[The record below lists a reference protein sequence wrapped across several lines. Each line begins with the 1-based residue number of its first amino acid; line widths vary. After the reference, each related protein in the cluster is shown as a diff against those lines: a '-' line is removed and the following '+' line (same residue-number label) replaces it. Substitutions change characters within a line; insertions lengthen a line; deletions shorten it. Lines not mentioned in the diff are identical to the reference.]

1 MTTPS
6 APQRVADAGA
16 LAIAAGPTIGAQDP
30 EALAAIAGTPFYAYD
45 LDVIERRLAAL
56 RAVLPAPFEVAY
68 ATKANPS
75 LAVVAFL
82 GSLGV
87 GGDIASGGE
96 LELVGRAAIPADRVV
111 FTGPGKSEAE
121 HRAAIAAGIRSIT
134 VESPGELARL
144 EPLARDHGRRVP
156 ILLRWAV
163 GERSRHERVRIIG
176 DAGAGKF
183 GMAADDLRVAARTAA
198 QSPHLE
204 LLGVH
209 AFGASNLRD
218 AGALVEHVGA
228 TVAFAA
234 EVTAAAGVPLRLV
247 DAGGGLGIPYD
258 DASAPLDLE
267 RLGDGLEALAGRWAA
282 DDRLRELTVL
292 LEPGRF
298 LVGPAGV
305 YVTRV
310 IDVKRLEGRAV
321 AIVDGGIHHVVRP
334 ALVRQPHRLVRVGRP
349 DPRVDLDAVAAV
361 AGPLC
366 TGLDILSPG
375 APLGEVRPGDLLA
388 VLDVGAYGFTESMP
402 LFLSRAT
409 PAEIVLR
416 HGRAFLAR
424 PPIEPRTFLER
435 QRLPDWDQAR
445 AADPTPFSRG
455 PRPAGPSAGRR
466 GRCRRGRARSGA

>member
-1 MTTPS
+1 VI
-6 APQRVADAGA
+6 RVDDR
-16 LAIAAGPTIGAQDP
+16 LAIGAGTDIAGHDP
-30 EALAAIAGTPFYAYD
+30 EALAAIAGTPYYAYD
-45 LDVIERRLAAL
+45 LDVVERRLAAL
-56 RAVLPAPFEVAY
+56 RAVLPPAFEVAY

-96 LELVGRAAIPADRVV
+96 LELTSRAGIPASSVV

-121 HRAAIAAGIRSIT
+121 HRAAITASIRAIT

-144 EPLARDHGRRVP
+144 EQVAAAMGRRVP
-156 ILLRWAV
+156 VLLRLAV
-163 GERSRHERVRIIG
+163 GERSRHESVRIIG

-183 GMAADDLRVAARTAA
+183 GMGADDLRGAALHAA
-198 QSPHLE
+198 QSAHLE

-218 AGALVEHVGA
+218 ADALVEHVEA

-234 EVTAAAGVPLRLV
+234 AVTTEVGVPLRLV

-258 DASAPLDLE
+258 DASSVLDLD
-267 RLGDGLEALAGRWAA
+267 RLGNGLHGAAARWAIDPTLA
-282 DDRLRELTVL
+282 AMIVL

-310 IDVKRLEGRAV
+310 IDVKRLDGRTVAV
-321 AIVDGGIHHVVRP
+321 VDGGIHHVLRP
-334 ALVRQPHRLVRVGRP
+334 ALVGQPHRLVRVGRARP
-349 DPRVDLDAVAAV
+349 EDSSVPVTAVAAV

-366 TGLDILSPG
+366 TGLDILSPNARIG
-375 APLGEVRPGDLLA
+375 DVRPGDLIA

-402 LFLSRAT
+402 LFLSRTT
-409 PAEIVLR
+409 PAELVLR
-416 HGRAFLAR
+416 GGHARIVR
-424 PPIEPRTFLER
+424 PPIEPRHFLDR
-435 QRLPDWDQAR
+435 QTIPDW
-445 AADPTPFSRG
+445 
-455 PRPAGPSAGRR
+455 PR
-466 GRCRRGRARSGA
+466 

>member
-1 MTTPS
+1 MTGTS
-6 APQRVADAGA
+6 APAPVADADSLSISVGRT
-16 LAIAAGPTIGAQDP
+16 IAGQDP
-30 EALAAIAGTPFYAYD
+30 EALAAIAGTPYYAYD

-56 RAVLPAPFEVAY
+56 RAVLPPSFEVAY

-96 LELVGRAAIPADRVV
+96 LELVERAGIAASHVV

-121 HRAAIAAGIRSIT
+121 HRAAVAAGIRAIT
-134 VESPGELARL
+134 VESPGELRRL
-144 EPLARDHGRRVP
+144 ETAAAAVGRRVP

-163 GERSRHERVRIIG
+163 GERSRHETVRIIG

-183 GMAADDLRVAARTAA
+183 GMGAKDLRAAATYAARS
-198 QSPHLE
+198 QHLE

-218 AGALVEHVGA
+218 ADALVEHVDA
-228 TVAFAA
+228 TVTFAA
-234 EVTAAAGVPLRLV
+234 EVMAAAGVPLRLV

-258 DASAPLDLE
+258 DESSTLDLE
-267 RLGDGLEALAGRWAA
+267 RLGAGLAALTARWAA
-282 DDRLRELTVL
+282 DPRLGRLQVL

-310 IDVKRLEGRAV
+310 IDVKRLDGRTVAV
-321 AIVDGGIHHVVRP
+321 VDGGIHHVLRP
-334 ALVRQPHRLVRVGRP
+334 ALVRQPHRLIPVGASATHADGTQRAP
-349 DPRVDLDAVAAV
+349 VLAVAAV

-366 TGLDILSPG
+366 TGLDILSPD
-375 APLGEVRPGDLLA
+375 APVGDVQPGNLLA

-402 LFLSRAT
+402 LFLSRAM
-409 PAEIVLR
+409 PAELVLR
-416 HGRAFLAR
+416 GGRAFVAR
-424 PPIEPRTFLER
+424 PPLQPRHFLD
-435 QRLPDWDQAR
+435 QQQLPDW
-445 AADPTPFSRG
+445 
-455 PRPAGPSAGRR
+455 
-466 GRCRRGRARSGA
+466 

>member
-1 MTTPS
+1 VTSPAVP
-6 APQRVADAGA
+6 APATGSGD
-16 LAIAAGPTIGAQDP
+16 LAITVGTAIAGQDP
-30 EALAAIAGTPFYAYD
+30 ERLAGLAGTPYYAYD
-45 LDVIERRLAAL
+45 LDVMGRRLAAL
-56 RAVLPAPFEVAY
+56 RAVLPPSFEVAY

-82 GSLGV
+82 GSQGV

-96 LELVGRAAIPADRVV
+96 LELVERAGIAASRVV

-121 HRAAIAAGIRSIT
+121 HRAAITAGIRAIT
-134 VESPGELARL
+134 VESPGELVRL
-144 EPLARDHGRRVP
+144 EGVAESLGRRVP

-163 GERSRHERVRIIG
+163 GERSRHESVRIIG

-183 GMAADDLRVAARTAA
+183 GMSADDLRAAAIRAAR
-198 QSPHLE
+198 SRHVE

-218 AGALVEHVGA
+218 ADALVEHVQA

-234 EVTAAAGVPLRLV
+234 DVTAAAGVTLRLV

-258 DASAPLDLE
+258 DAASPLDLA
-267 RLGDGLEALAGRWAA
+267 RLGSGLHALARDWVR
-282 DDRLRELTVL
+282 DPRLASLQVL

-310 IDVKRLEGRAV
+310 IDVKRLDGRTV
-321 AIVDGGIHHVVRP
+321 AIVDGGIHHVLRP
-334 ALVRQPHRLVRVGRP
+334 ALVRQPHRLIRVGPTRMSEGSGP
-349 DPRVDLDAVAAV
+349 VTAVAAV

-366 TGLDILSPG
+366 TGLDILSPEAAVG
-375 APLGEVRPGDLLA
+375 DVQPGDLLA
-388 VLDVGAYGFTESMP
+388 VLDLGAYGFTESMP

-409 PAEIVLR
+409 PAELVLQA
-416 HGRAFLAR
+416 GRAFVAR
-424 PPIEPRTFLER
+424 PPIQPRHFLD
-435 QRLPDWDQAR
+435 QQHLPDW
-445 AADPTPFSRG
+445 
-455 PRPAGPSAGRR
+455 
-466 GRCRRGRARSGA
+466 

>member
-1 MTTPS
+1 MTPPS
-6 APQRVADAGA
+6 APSRAADAGTDA
-16 LAIAAGPTIGAQDP
+16 MAADLAIAVGPTIGGQDP
-30 EALAAIAGTPFYAYD
+30 ERLAALGGTPFYAYD
-45 LDVIERRLAAL
+45 LDVVERRLAAL
-56 RAVLPAPFEVAY
+56 RGVLPRSFEVAY

-82 GSLGV
+82 AGLAV

-96 LELVGRAAIPADRVV
+96 LELVSRAGIPAERVV

-121 HRAAIAAGIRSIT
+121 HRAAIAAGTRAIT

-144 EPLARDHGRRVP
+144 EIVAADAGRRVP

-163 GERSRHERVRIIG
+163 GERSRHETVRIIG

-183 GMAADDLRVAARTAA
+183 GMGDDDLRACAIRAAA
-198 QSPHLE
+198 SPHVE
-204 LLGVH
+204 LLGLH

-218 AGALVEHVGA
+218 ADALVDHVGA

-234 EVTAAAGVPLRLV
+234 EVTAAAGVPLGLV

-258 DASAPLDLE
+258 DASAPLDLA
-267 RLGDGLEALAGRWAA
+267 RLGDGLETLTGEWARDARLA
-282 DDRLRELTVL
+282 DVSVL

-310 IDVKRLEGRAV
+310 IDVKQLDGRTV
-321 AIVDGGIHHVVRP
+321 AIVDGGIHHVLRP
-334 ALVRQPHRLVRVGRP
+334 ALVRQPHRLVRVGGAP
-349 DPRVDLDAVAAV
+349 GGGVASAGVDAVAAV

-366 TGLDILSPG
+366 TGLDILSPE
-375 APLGEVRPGDLLA
+375 APVGVVAPGDLLA

-402 LFLSRAT
+402 LFLSRPT
-409 PAEIVLR
+409 PAELVLR
-416 HGRAFLAR
+416 GGRAAIAR
-424 PPIEPRTFLER
+424 PAIEPRHFL
-435 QRLPDWDQAR
+435 DQQAI
-445 AADPTPFSRG
+445 PNW
-455 PRPAGPSAGRR
+455 
-466 GRCRRGRARSGA
+466 

>member
-1 MTTPS
+1 VTSPSVVTPPS
-6 APQRVADAGA
+6 VADQGS
-16 LAIAAGPTIGAQDP
+16 LAISVGHGIAGQDP
-30 EALAAIAGTPFYAYD
+30 EALAALAGTPYYAYD
-45 LDVIERRLAAL
+45 LDVVGRRLAAL
-56 RAVLPAPFEVAY
+56 RTVLPPSFEVAY

-82 GSLGV
+82 ASLGV

-96 LELVGRAAIPADRVV
+96 LELVERAGIPASRVV
-111 FTGPGKSEAE
+111 FTGPGKSQAE
-121 HRAAIAAGIRSIT
+121 HRAAIAAGIRAIT

-144 EPLARDHGRRVP
+144 ESLAASLGRRVP

-163 GERSRHERVRIIG
+163 GEQSRHESVRIIG

-183 GMAADDLRVAARTAA
+183 GMGADDLRAAALRAAR
-198 QSPHLE
+198 SPHIE

-218 AGALVEHVGA
+218 ADALVEHVAA

-234 EVTAAAGVPLRLV
+234 EVTSAAGVPLRLV

-258 DASAPLDLE
+258 DASTSLDLE
-267 RLGDGLEALAGRWAA
+267 RLGAGLRVLAARWASEP
-282 DDRLRELTVL
+282 RLASVGVL

-310 IDVKRLEGRAV
+310 IDVKRLDGRTV
-321 AIVDGGIHHVVRP
+321 AIVDGGIHHVLRP
-334 ALVRQPHRLVRVGRP
+334 ALVRQAHRLIRVGGRDEVTDRLADGSAR
-349 DPRVDLDAVAAV
+349 DPAMESRITAVAAV

-366 TGLDILSPG
+366 TGLDILSPA
-375 APLGEVRPGDLLA
+375 APVGDVRPGDLLA

-409 PAEIVLR
+409 PAELVIR
-416 HGRAFLAR
+416 GGRAMVAR
-424 PPIEPRTFLER
+424 PPIEPRHFLD
-435 QRLPDWDQAR
+435 QQVLPDW
-445 AADPTPFSRG
+445 
-455 PRPAGPSAGRR
+455 
-466 GRCRRGRARSGA
+466 